1 MPVVRVKGVQNP
13 MQFPNDMAIDD
24 IRSFLQRRFANQ
36 SVAGNQPMDLAPLQ
50 GQARASEQSL
60 AQKAGQGISNALV
73 DSGII
78 SDRFGA
84 QQIGKNVTSIGE
96 FLPGIGDAAAGDE
109 FGRAL
114 KQGNFGDA
122 AIAGAGAIP
131 LIGDMA
137 IFAGVLAKTANLGE
151 LAKAQKLE
159 SGGAGRDEVWKET
172 GWVNDKG
179 DWKFEISDYLDFD
192 NEVGADINP
201 SSFQIIKDYGGT
213 TQENFM
219 GHPEVYDAYPN
230 LKDRPVKSTSGSGAA
245 YSPSTDTIFIGDKLL
260 NPTSGTELSQT
271 QSANLHELQ
280 HAIQEREGFAKGGNP
295 DSFEITPELTAK
307 SLKTWG
313 DISVLKNFI
322 NNRGESE
329 AIKKFSILIGRQPSE
344 MEINL
349 ANSKSFDDIKEAQS
363 SLRMSAVDKYERLG
377 GEAEARNVQSRMDL
391 TTQQRRDNPPW
402 KTLDVPED
410 EMIYRK
416 SGSDKANK

>member
-1 MPVVRVKGVQNP
+1 MPVVRVKGVANP
-13 MQFPNDMAIDD
+13 MQFPDNMDIND
-24 IRSFLQRRFANQ
+24 IREFLRKRFTQQ
-36 SVAGNQPMDLAPLQ
+36 SIAGSQPLNLSPLQ
-50 GQARASEQSL
+50 GQARATEQTL
-60 AQKAGQGISNALV
+60 VEKAGQGISNALV

-78 SDRFGA
+78 SNRFGA
-84 QQIGKNVTSIGE
+84 QQIGQNVTALGE
-96 FLPGIGDAAAGDE
+96 FLPGIGDAVAGDD

-114 KQGNFGDA
+114 KQGNYGA
-122 AIAGAGAIP
+122 AAAAGLGAVP

-201 SSFQIIKDYGGT
+201 SSFKMIKDYGGT

-219 GHPEVYDAYPN
+219 GHPELYGAYPN

-245 YSPSTDTIFIGDKLL
+245 YSPSTDTVFIGDKLL

-280 HAIQEREGFAKGGNP
+280 HAIQEREGFAKGGSP
-295 DSFEITPELTAK
+295 DSFEISPELKAE

-349 ANSKSFDDIKEAQS
+349 ANLKSFDDIKKAQS

-410 EMIYRK
+410 ELTYP
-416 SGSDKANK
+416 NKKTK

>member
-1 MPVVRVKGVQNP
+1 MQSVNIKGVGKA
-13 MQFPNDMAIDD
+13 QFPDDMGKDN
-24 IRSFLQRRFANQ
+24 IRSFLRGKYSPQLSRQDALTPRA
-36 SVAGNQPMDLAPLQ
+36 ATA
-50 GQARASEQSL
+50 QASNPSLVDRA
-60 AQKAGQGISNALV
+60 AQGIGNALTS
-73 DSGII
+73 SGLV
-78 SDRFGA
+78 SDNFGA
-84 QQIGKNVTSIGE
+84 QQIGRNVASVGE
-96 FLPGIGDAAAGDE
+96 FLPVIGDATAGDE
-109 FGRAL
+109 FGSAL

-137 IFAGVLAKTANLGE
+137 IFAGALAKTANLGE

-172 GWVNDKG
+172 GWVNDQG

-201 SSFQIIKDYGGT
+201 SSFQIIKEYGGT

-230 LKDRPVKSTSGSGAA
+230 LKDRPVKSTTGSGAA
-245 YSPSTDTIFIGDKLL
+245 YSPSTDTIFIGDRLL
-260 NPTSGTELSQT
+260 SPTSGTELSQT

-295 DSFEITPELTAK
+295 KSFEITPELTAK

-349 ANSKSFDDIKEAQS
+349 ANLKSFDEIKDAQS
-363 SLRMSAVDKYERLG
+363 SLRMSAEDKYERLG
-377 GEAEARNVQSRMDL
+377 GEAEARNVQTRMEL

-402 KTLDVPED
+402 KTLDVPEG
-410 EMIYRK
+410 ELTYPNNT
-416 SGSDKANK
+416 NKRAAK